1 MVKSGDKLRAL
12 VKPTPN
18 LEPEPMPNG
27 LIGSLL
33 RATHATEQAI
43 TAAKEAATR
52 ARDPVRGAGTRAEEL
67 VSISGSIEVNG
78 QEVGH
83 WEASRVETG
92 AVNTYACVVDWTPK
106 DWVRWNGQRYPFWS
120 GGRRANGGKEITHA
134 HRHAFVLSTARK
146 TGP

>member
-1 MVKSGDKLRAL
+1 M
-12 VKPTPN
+12 
-18 LEPEPMPNG
+18 
-27 LIGSLL
+27 
-33 RATHATEQAI
+33 
-43 TAAKEAATR
+43 
-52 ARDPVRGAGTRAEEL
+52 
-67 VSISGSIEVNG
+67 SISGSIEVNG

-134 HRHAFVLSTARK
+134 HRHAFSTEHREEDGAVALAAKVLANSMADPSPTTPSHQPIEEAK
-146 TGP
+146 A